1 MSIVKSIHRT
11 ILFILI
17 LFFAML
23 SIVTPVMAEG
33 GYNWTEQTNPG
44 SRNYAPIAASPDG
57 KKIVAAV
64 GYGAAG
70 YIYTSTDFGATW
82 TERTG
87 AGSHVWN
94 YVATSSD
101 GNKLVAVVGPNE
113 GGYIYTSTDSG
124 ATWTERTSAG
134 SRAWT
139 SVASSSDG
147 TKLVAT
153 VLSGYIYT
161 STDSGATWTERT
173 SAGSRA
179 WYVITSSS
187 DGNKLAVNVHGGY
200 LYTSTDSGA
209 TWTEQTAA
217 GSRTWFGIDSNDN
230 GTKIVATVLGG
241 NIYTSTD
248 SGATWNEKAS
258 AGVGWGMPSLS
269 ADGSKIAVAKTFAP
283 FGNDYI
289 YTSTDSGN
297 TWIEQT
303 SAGSRGW
310 GSIVLSDDG
319 SRLAAVV
326 YGGYIYTAYNP
337 NLVETPTPTT
347 FPNATNSAAVSLS
360 VPTGTTL
367 ISSSAVS
374 PTSIA
379 NDANMS
385 YPLGLVDFSMTVS
398 TGSTQTIELTFVT
411 DLTPSEVTARK
422 YDTTTE
428 EFTDVPGATIT
439 HTTLDSKPAL
449 LLTYQITD
457 GGLLDQDNTANGT
470 IVDPV
475 GLATVSSTTTL
486 QGDLAD
492 TGINSVLINLLAT
505 TILIASLV
513 TIRRYNTTK

>member
-1 MSIVKSIHRT
+1 
-11 ILFILI
+11 
-17 LFFAML
+17 ML

-113 GGYIYTSTDSG
+113 G
-124 ATWTERTSAG
+124 
-134 SRAWT
+134 
-139 SVASSSDG
+139 
-147 TKLVAT
+147 
-153 VLSGYIYT
+153 GYIYT

>member
-113 GGYIYTSTDSG
+113 G
-124 ATWTERTSAG
+124 
-134 SRAWT
+134 
-139 SVASSSDG
+139 
-147 TKLVAT
+147 
-153 VLSGYIYT
+153 GYIYT